1 MNLTTID
8 LKKDILKMSY
18 VAGAG
23 HIASSLSMIDYLHI
37 LFKEKYIDLVE
48 DKIVIGKPFGAQAYY
63 VVFSDLNVFDRK
75 ELWNFGK
82 TGHFLTHGISAN
94 FPGIDFAEET
104 LASCLGVACGMALS
118 LKNKESS
125 KKVYVNI
132 SDASLQAGT
141 VWEAAMFAST
151 HKLNNIVMTV
161 DYNKQQILC
170 DTMGMENL
178 AEKFESFGWHVIQ
191 RNGHIEYEIRQA
203 YNMAFDDEYPTAMF
217 RIDKPTVILFD
228 TIKGKDVSFME
239 KNRDW
244 HYKMLTKELY
254 LKAIKENTKREV

>member
-1 MNLTTID
+1 MNLTMID

-23 HIASSLSMIDYLHI
+23 HIASALSMVDYLHI
-37 LFKEKYIDLVE
+37 LFNEKYIDLTK

-63 VVFSDLNVFDRK
+63 AIFSSMGIFPRK

-94 FPGIDFAEET
+94 FQGIDFAEET
-104 LASCLGVACGMALS
+104 LSSCLGVACGMGLS
-118 LKNKESS
+118 LKNKESD
-125 KKVYVNI
+125 KKVYVNV

-141 VWEAAMFAST
+141 IWEAAMFAAT

-161 DYNKQQILC
+161 DFNKQQILC

-178 AEKFESFGWHVIQ
+178 AEKFEAFGWHVIQ
-191 RNGHIEYEIRQA
+191 RDGHSEYDIRQA

-228 TIKGKDVSFME
+228 TVKGKGVPFME
-239 KNRDW
+239 RNTEW

-254 LKAIKENTKREV
+254 QKAIRNL